1 MDFLHGDHLF
11 IVGTEEGALHKC
23 SKAYSGR
30 YLASYE
36 VTSLEYLF
44 LVQLL

>member
-30 YLASYE
+30 YLANYE
-36 VTSLEYLF
+36 V
-44 LVQLL
+44 V